1 MAKKTTANK
10 AQTEAMKRAV
20 KARGQSILT
29 GAWNSKAHT
38 NQ

>member
-20 KARGQSILT
+20 KDLGQSVLT
-29 GAWNSKAHT
+29 GTFGSRVT
-38 NQ
+38 IIM